1 MNQNQTPILEA
12 IEAFTEKNPAY
23 FNIPGHRMERGIST
37 RWTDRVG
44 KEIFSYDLTEASGL
58 DDLHH
63 PQGAILKA
71 QQLAAEVFGAR
82 KSFFLVNGT
91 TCGNEAMVL
100 SCAGEGE
107 KLLVPRNVHKSVMMG
122 MILSGARPVYVMPEY
137 SDNRGIWGSLK
148 PETVYRAFEKE
159 PDIRGLLLVSPTYY
173 GVCSDLKALAQICHT
188 HGAMLLV
195 DEAHGA
201 HLYFSDKLPKGAL
214 QLGADLCAQSIH
226 KVTGSLTQSSML
238 HIGSTLADEG
248 RVRANLQLVQS
259 TSPSY
264 LLMASLD
271 AARYEL
277 ALHGSEMINRAADL
291 AERARA
297 AIRKLKGISCIEQ
310 GEEKEIFSE
319 LDITRLT
326 FSAKELGIS
335 GFELQELL
343 FERFGV
349 STELADYE
357 NVLAVLTYA
366 NTNEDIDRLVKALSV
381 IAEEGD
387 TGRTCIRPLPL
398 PGIPPM
404 ELTPR
409 EAYFRTKR
417 SVPWKDAV
425 GKIAAEMLCPYP
437 PGIPLIYPGEIV
449 TQQIWDYM
457 ERYRREGHPFHGPA
471 DERLEWF
478 QIVDL

>member
-1 MNQNQTPILEA
+1 
-12 IEAFTEKNPAY
+12 
-23 FNIPGHRMERGIST
+23 MERGISS

-44 KEIFSYDLTEASGL
+44 TGIFAYDLTEAAGL

-63 PQGAILKA
+63 PQGAIREA
-71 QQLAAEVFGAR
+71 QELAAEVFGAER
-82 KSFFLVNGT
+82 SFFLVNGT

-137 SDNRGIWGSLK
+137 SERRGIWGSLR
-148 PETVYRAFEKE
+148 PEKIRRAFEQDPE
-159 PDIRGLLLVSPTYY
+159 IRGLLLVNPTYY
-173 GVCSDLKALAQICHT
+173 GVCSDLRALAKICHSY
-188 HGAMLLV
+188 GAMLLV

-201 HLYFSDKLPKGAL
+201 HLYFSEKLPQGAL
-214 QLGADLCAQSIH
+214 RQGADMCAQSIH

-238 HIGSTLADEG
+238 HLGSARADEG

-277 ALHGSEMINRAADL
+277 AVHGTEMMDRAAEL
-291 AERARA
+291 AERARS
-297 AIRKLKGISCIEQ
+297 AIRRLPGISCLDA
-310 GEEKEIFSE
+310 GEEPETFRE
-319 LDITRLT
+319 LDATRLT
-326 FSAKELGIS
+326 FSAGELGIS
-335 GFELQELL
+335 GFELQDILY
-343 FERFGV
+343 ERFGV

-357 NVLAVLTYA
+357 NVLAVITYA
-366 NTNEDIDRLVKALSV
+366 NTQEDIDRLTGALAVLSG
-381 IAEEGD
+381 EGH
-387 TGRTCIRPLPL
+387 TGRTRIRPLPL

-404 ELTPR
+404 ALTPR
-409 EAYFRTKR
+409 EAYFHAKR
-417 SVPWKDAV
+417 SVPWREAV
-425 GKIAAEMLCPYP
+425 GKIAGEMLCPYP
-437 PGIPLIYPGEIV
+437 PGIPLVYPGEIL
-449 TQQIWDYM
+449 TQDVWEYM

-471 DERLEWF
+471 DERLESF
-478 QIVDL
+478 QIVDKKE